1 MYVCIYVCRS
11 DMILLL
17 FDANK
22 LDISDELKEILEHL
36 RGHDGKLCI
45 VLNKC
50 DNVTSKQLIRVHGAL
65 MWALGKVLRTP
76 EVVVYMCLC
85 ICICMCVCTYTY
97 VYTCIHFVLIYPPTH
112 PYVCMYTY
120 IRMYVCM
127 YVCKV
132 HRTPEVVRVYVIHMC
147 MYMDTCLCMYV

>member
-1 MYVCIYVCRS
+1 MYVYRS

-22 LDISDELKEILEHL
+22 LDISDELKDILEHL
-36 RGHDGKLCI
+36 RGHDDKLRI

-76 EVVVYMCLC
+76 EVVIYYVYVHVYT
-85 ICICMCVCTYTY
+85 CMYVYTY
-97 VYTCIHFVLIYPPTH
+97 VY
-112 PYVCMYTY
+112 VCYTY
-120 IRMYVCM
+120 RYTF
-127 YVCKV
+127 
-132 HRTPEVVRVYVIHMC
+132 RPN
-147 MYMDTCLCMYV
+147 

>member
-1 MYVCIYVCRS
+1 MFVYTYVYRS

-22 LDISDELKEILEHL
+22 LDISDELKDILEHL
-36 RGHDGKLCI
+36 RGHDDKLRI

-76 EVVVYMCLC
+76 EVVIYYVCMYMY
-85 ICICMCVCTYTY
+85 IRVCMYIRTYTY
-97 VYTCIHFVLIYPPTH
+97 VIHTDIHFVLINPPTH
-112 PYVCMYTY
+112 PYVCIHTY

-127 YVCKV
+127 CVCV
-132 HRTPEVVRVYVIHMC
+132 
-147 MYMDTCLCMYV
+147 